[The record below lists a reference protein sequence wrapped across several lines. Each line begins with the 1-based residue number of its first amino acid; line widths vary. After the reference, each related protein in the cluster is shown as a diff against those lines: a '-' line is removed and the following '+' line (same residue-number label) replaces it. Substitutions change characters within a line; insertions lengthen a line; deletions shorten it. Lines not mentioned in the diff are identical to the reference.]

1 MSSGMSGRGL
11 SWKCALLLIRTRG
24 WICGQCTPWDNL
36 VWNHVTT
43 HQKEAPAHAQG
54 TNRGSLHESMGKVSS
69 GKLFPWGRSEGTERD
84 RGTLPLPSDSS
95 LILPRNWLRKK
106 GLLVKA
112 LSVPQV
118 LIPQAGWP
126 AGSLRC
132 PWLWGWAMLGNCQG
146 SWHIFYPSEGWDL
159 TTPIFK
165 NCFPLSMWL
174 PGRQVTPTNTATRK
188 GQEGR
193 NLTDQVP
200 RSVT

>member
-106 GLLVKA
+106 RAFSESSVCATGSNPPGGLTSRLTEVSLA
-112 LSVPQV
+112 LGMGNAWELSRQLAHFLP
-118 LIPQAGWP
+118 
-126 AGSLRC
+126 LRRVRFDH
-132 PWLWGWAMLGNCQG
+132 AN
-146 SWHIFYPSEGWDL
+146 F
-159 TTPIFK
+159 
-165 NCFPLSMWL
+165 
-174 PGRQVTPTNTATRK
+174 
-188 GQEGR
+188 
-193 NLTDQVP
+193 
-200 RSVT
+200 